1 MGMFYKDIIVEEP
14 IGEKFFEINN
24 LHTQLIESS
33 IIGLK
38 GVVVKTSVKKIT
50 EEEEE
55 SSIGADNTIKKE
67 SNTETTKTNKIISE
81 GVIAIHNGEL
91 ESVNGEINLNISGK
105 LTEKNEDPTK
115 NDVER
120 EFKNEKFKIV
130 TTKNG
135 EKFLSNSDNEIFF
148 SEFDIINN
156 GQILRFKDGIFHT
169 LTKKSKIRIGRVIT
183 ATIGATMLITAIG
196 IKKIN
201 DSNALEG
208 NGDNTPK
215 NLLVKNETSSTGK
228 KVQNLFSDI
237 PDSKN
242 EIKQN
247 DIGKIYEVGKDGSCG
262 KIFSK
267 IIEEKKLNISVKQII
282 EDFNTKGIDFGKVP
296 KLAKIQYQ
304 DDKIIIFYPKN
315 ADGTDTTKK
324 PVYIKVDSLSMY

>member
-1 MGMFYKDIIVEEP
+1 SGDCLTVFAFIV
-14 IGEKFFEINN
+14 KR
-24 LHTQLIESS
+24 
-33 IIGLK
+33 
-38 GVVVKTSVKKIT
+38 
-50 EEEEE
+50 
-55 SSIGADNTIKKE
+55 A
-67 SNTETTKTNKIISE
+67 
-81 GVIAIHNGEL
+81 
-91 ESVNGEINLNISGK
+91 
-105 LTEKNEDPTK
+105 
-115 NDVER
+115 
-120 EFKNEKFKIV
+120 
-130 TTKNG
+130 
-135 EKFLSNSDNEIFF
+135 F
-148 SEFDIINN
+148 S
-156 GQILRFKDGIFHT
+156 LYRFH
-169 LTKKSKIRIGRVIT
+169 
-183 ATIGATMLITAIG
+183 AIG